1 MRGLII
7 LASLSHLATT
17 LTIPT
22 YPKKR
27 ALSAGVA
34 IYSCTTPGT
43 VALTFDDGPFIYTE
57 SVLDQLASAGFKAT
71 FFLNGYNLGNIE
83 DYQSTVDRMINEGH
97 QVASHTYGHPDL
109 AALNDYDVEQQMALL
124 SNQFTHMIGKNPVYM
139 RPPYFSFNDRT
150 LQVLGQL
157 GYKVVIADIDTDDW
171 RYSSFGGAEPSLD
184 LYNAGLGH
192 GGSIVLMHD
201 VHQNTVQNILP
212 RIIQATRQSGRRA
225 VTVGECLGDPETN
238 WYRVSG
244 GSGGGSQTTEWNSTE
259 SHDNVVVVHTPAP
272 EKLGIII

>member
-1 MRGLII
+1 MRGLVI
-7 LASLSHLATT
+7 LASMGQLATT
-17 LTIPT
+17 LTVPT

-43 VALTFDDGPFIYTE
+43 VALTFDDGPFVYTE
-57 SVLDQLASAGFKAT
+57 SVLDQLASVGFQAT
-71 FFLNGYNLGNIE
+71 FFLNGYNLGNIQ

-109 AALNDYDVEQQMALL
+109 AGLNDYDVEQQMALL
-124 SNQFTHMIGKNPVYM
+124 SNEFNQMIGKDPVYM
-139 RPPYFSFNDRT
+139 RPPYFSFSDRT
-150 LQVLGQL
+150 LQVLGRL
-157 GYKVVIADIDTDDW
+157 GYKVVIADIDTNDW

-184 LYNAGLGH
+184 SYNAGLSH

-201 VHQNTVQNILP
+201 VHQNTVENILP
-212 RIIQATRQSGRRA
+212 LIIQATRRSGKRA

-244 GSGGGSQTTEWNSTE
+244 GSGRGSPTTEWNSTE
-259 SHDNVVVVHTPAP
+259 SHDGVVVIHTPKP
-272 EKLGIII
+272 ERLEMVS

>member
-1 MRGLII
+1 MRGLTL

-27 ALSAGVA
+27 ALSAGFA

-43 VALTFDDGPFIYTE
+43 VALTFDDGPFVYTD
-57 SVLDQLASAGFKAT
+57 SVLDQLASVGFQAT

-83 DYQSTVDRMINEGH
+83 DYQYTVDRMINEGH

-109 AALNDYDVEQQMALL
+109 AGLNDYDVEQQMALL
-124 SNQFTHMIGKNPVYM
+124 SNEFTYMIGKDPVYM
-139 RPPYFSFNDRT
+139 RPPYFSFSDRT

-157 GYKVVIADIDTDDW
+157 GYKVIIADIDTDDW

-184 LYNAGLGH
+184 AYNSGLSD

-201 VHQNTVQNILP
+201 VHKNTVQNILP
-212 RIIQATRQSGRRA
+212 RIIQATLQSGRKA
-225 VTVGECLGDPETN
+225 VTVGECLGDPESN

-244 GSGGGSQTTEWNSTE
+244 GSGTGSQTTEWNITE
-259 SHDNVVVVHTPAP
+259 SHNDVVVVHTPAP
-272 EKLGIII
+272 EKLKVVL